1 MRGKIPKETQ
11 NPGGAPRARG
21 PAPLLYATPGAHQE
35 SQWITDDQPGGGWLV
50 GCLIAASV
58 VGAIGAAVLAVLW
71 FFVGF

>member
-1 MRGKIPKETQ
+1 MRGKVPKPTQ
-11 NPGGAPRARG
+11 TPDGASQAQA
-21 PAPLLYATPGAHQE
+21 PAPLPYAAPGAHQE

-58 VGAIGAAVLAVLW
+58 VGAIGAAVLAILW